1 MIDIFQNLRIVTNY
15 YLKSVSLKSDFTFT
29 HRVLVTI
36 YYEFLLI
43 FRKSKVSKVHDNSCY
58 QKYIFIVIFSNNKNI
73 TNYFYYNKVNVSK

>member
-1 MIDIFQNLRIVTNY
+1 MIDIFKNLRIVTNY

-43 FRKSKVSKVHDNSCY
+43 YKKSKVQDNF
-58 QKYIFIVIFSNNKNI
+58 FIKSTYLLLI
-73 TNYFYYNKVNVSK
+73 